1 MPLTTLLPSQYRRI
15 LGQFWRAGSLVS
27 LWLLAGL
34 VVISRAQSGESLQL
48 YINQVG
54 DIAPDNP
61 QREIMVTVVGPDGLP
76 PEALSQVQ
84 INELELPA
92 LISPAFAR
100 DDSGPLR
107 LVLAFDLSY
116 DSDADWR
123 AAAGVAQSLIDSLG
137 PGDQLSLIRFHK
149 EVEPEVLELDPT
161 APFDLAADPR
171 FARLSD
177 RTAFYQVVLAALK
190 RLTAPAPDPAWQG
203 RQAII
208 VITNVGD
215 NTDSA
220 EAEAARQ
227 AISQAQFIPTPVHI
241 FSFSEKAPPNNAQ
254 FNEVAQATGGPPPIH
269 SREATGLVDVLRNRI
284 ARLRWQYQLTFEP
297 IYNPASADHPVTV
310 EVIDTAGRRVMA
322 TSHYVFKAR
331 QPRLELS
338 YPQWAYLHDSIEIT
352 AAAQMPFPVIAVNY
366 QAPGQ
371 AHSRQETPPYRF
383 RWTPDQLGPGV
394 ITAQAVDR
402 AGNVS
407 QPVSITL
414 TIVRGP
420 EPVVQ
425 LKHPFGQ
432 TLHLPI
438 RADLPTAIS
447 QVELESA
454 GGQVITLSQSPFD
467 LWLQPGDLGY
477 PTEPGVRLFHVR
489 IYDQAHQLMQEETIT
504 VEFTEAPSFPTWV
517 WPALSIGLMLM
528 ANFLVLPFLLAV
540 WGDNYYAE
548 LLSRRAT
555 RKFWLKNRGNV
566 PANFLI
572 EVTARI
578 SGTLAF
584 NLRQRLA
591 SGPPVLPESSRR
603 PPPPASGGE
612 TQPAPPLQEVAG
624 SQAGQRAD
632 FDSLGQAGQQ
642 LDRLGGGGTAAMTMA
657 GSLSTVPILGPW
669 LSHSTRTIRQ
679 WQTQLRGQST
689 GLPPNWARLRR
700 LTTLFGGGGS
710 PSEETAET
718 PAKEQDRPREHT
730 VPTQATSAPNPPAE
744 STARVSETGWQ
755 QRPELAT
762 PVVAPGESLY
772 FHLDLQPAQLDARPN
787 NFAFEIHSR
796 PLGINSKELVR
807 PLIDSVSFAPRAWI
821 YRYFHR
827 LALLV
832 FLGLIMADIVWFY
845 TFLTIYLI

>member
-1 MPLTTLLPSQYRRI
+1 MLLTTLLPSQCRRI
-15 LGQFWRAGSLVS
+15 LGQFWRAGSLAG

-61 QREIMVTVVGPDGLP
+61 QGEITVTVVGPDGLP

-84 INELELPA
+84 INELELPIP
-92 LISPAFAR
+92 ISPAFAR

-123 AAAGVAQSLIDSLG
+123 AAAGVAQSLIDSLE

-149 EVEPEVLELDPT
+149 EVEPEVLELDLT

-190 RLTAPAPDPAWQG
+190 HLTAPAPDPAWQG

-227 AISQAQFIPTPVHI
+227 TISQAQFIPTPVHI
-241 FSFSEKAPPNNAQ
+241 FSFSEKAPPNNEQ
-254 FNEVAQATGGPPPIH
+254 FNEVAQATGGPPPLH
-269 SREATGLVDVLRNRI
+269 SREATGLVDVLRNRV

-297 IYNPASADHPVTV
+297 IYNPASADHRVTV
-310 EVIDTAGRRVMA
+310 EVIDTVGRRVMA

-371 AHSRQETPPYRF
+371 VQSRQETPPYRF

-407 QPVSITL
+407 QPVSVTL
-414 TIVRGP
+414 TVVRKP

-425 LKHPFGQ
+425 LKHPFGR
-432 TLHLPI
+432 TFYLPVTTE
-438 RADLPTAIS
+438 LPAAIS
-447 QVELESA
+447 RVELEWD
-454 GGQVITLSQSPFD
+454 GDQGLTLSQSPFD

-489 IYDQAHQLMQEETIT
+489 IYDQAQQLMQEETIT
-504 VEFTEAPSFPTWV
+504 VEFTESPSFR
-517 WPALSIGLMLM
+517 PALSTGLMLM

-540 WGDNYYAE
+540 WRDNYYAE

-555 RKFWLKNRGNV
+555 RKFWLKNKGNV

-572 EVTARI
+572 EVTARV

-591 SGPPVLPESSRR
+591 SDPPVLSESSRR
-603 PPPPASGGE
+603 PPPGSASDPRSAL
-612 TQPAPPLQEVAG
+612 TPHQEIAG
-624 SQAGQRAD
+624 SQASRQGN
-632 FDSLGQAGQQ
+632 FDGLGQAGQQ
-642 LDRLGGGGTAAMTMA
+642 LDRLTGGAAAMSVVN
-657 GSLSTVPILGPW
+657 SLSTVPVLGPW
-669 LSHSTRTIRQ
+669 LAHSTRTIRQ
-679 WQTQLRGQST
+679 WRTQLRGQST
-689 GLPPNWARLRR
+689 GLPPHWARLRR

-710 PSEETAET
+710 PPEETAET
-718 PAKEQDRPREHT
+718 PAKEQDRPRENT

-755 QRPELAT
+755 QRPELTT

-772 FHLDLQPAQLDARPN
+772 FHLDLQPARLDARPN

-796 PLGINSKELVR
+796 PLGINSKELAR

-821 YRYFHR
+821 YRYFHH

-832 FLGLIMADIVWFY
+832 FLGLIIADIVWFY
-845 TFLTIYLI
+845 TFFTIYLI